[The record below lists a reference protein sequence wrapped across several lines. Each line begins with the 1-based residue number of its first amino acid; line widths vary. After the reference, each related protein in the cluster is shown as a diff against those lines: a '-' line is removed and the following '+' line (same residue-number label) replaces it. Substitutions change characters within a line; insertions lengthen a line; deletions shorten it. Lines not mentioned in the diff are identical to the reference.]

1 MRDSLVRLVSAVMMP
16 ISRGTNDATRRCD
29 VRGSLVV
36 DLSFW
41 EKAKRYRR
49 IAAFA
54 GDDELARQP
63 KPAVQRGGVEPE
75 SKKPAGHSDKLFAEH

>member
-1 MRDSLVRLVSAVMMP
+1 M
-16 ISRGTNDATRRCD
+16 
-29 VRGSLVV
+29 

-54 GDDELARQP
+54 SDEELARQA
-63 KPAVQRGGVEPE
+63 KPTARLGSEKISGDERENRPG
-75 SKKPAGHSDKLFAEH
+75 KALAAD

>member
-1 MRDSLVRLVSAVMMP
+1 
-16 ISRGTNDATRRCD
+16 
-29 VRGSLVV
+29 VV

-63 KPAVQRGGVEPE
+63 KPAAQRGGVEPE